1 MNSDIKSQL
10 LLNIDAMNMKYCT
23 MTALCISQWGVQS
36 VEFDA
41 AVSEQEVT
49 ACLSRS
55 LGHCVAPAVNT
66 NSVVPRNGITA
77 GFQSSGLYVSLCRL
91 GLKF

>member
-1 MNSDIKSQL
+1 MNSNIKSQL
-10 LLNIDAMNMKYCT
+10 LLNIDAVNMKYCT
-23 MTALCISQWGVQS
+23 MTAMCICQWGVQS

-49 ACLSRS
+49 AWLSRS
-55 LGHCVAPAVNT
+55 LGQYVAPAVNT
-66 NSVVPRNGITA
+66 NSVVPRNGITT
-77 GFQSSGLYVSLCRL
+77 GFQSSGFYVSLCSL